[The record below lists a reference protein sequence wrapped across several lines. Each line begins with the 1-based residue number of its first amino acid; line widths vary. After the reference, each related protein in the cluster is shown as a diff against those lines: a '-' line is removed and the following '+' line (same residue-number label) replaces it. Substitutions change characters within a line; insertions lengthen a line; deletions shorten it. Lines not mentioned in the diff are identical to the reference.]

1 MAVQLGV
8 SGDGAPRLFGVH
20 VAHGFSSEVAV
31 FARLLGAR
39 RDAYA
44 ATVLFHETDGEG
56 VDSRRFAELARCEMV
71 PFDTGWRAN
80 PGSSRL
86 TPGRYAVVANYL
98 LRTPLVI
105 NVARRHRPTVVY
117 SSQQHYDCRATTLI
131 AKALRVPQIVHLHYN
146 IGPWLQRPVL
156 ARLKTCDRVVVI
168 SDFIRDQAVRHGVRS
183 DRITTIPNAI
193 EVATPPPAGT
203 GTTIRRGLG
212 VPDDAYLV
220 GMIGRLDLEKGQV
233 DAIDAFAALA
243 ARRDDVW
250 FVIAGRGHDEARIWE
265 HAAGSSAADRI
276 IVAGFRSDVPALL
289 ASFDCFLHPSRR
301 EPFGLAILEA
311 MAAGLPVV
319 AYDEGGV
326 PEIITSGHD
335 GILAP
340 PGDAGALAESLSH
353 LYDDRSLARSIGE
366 RARAT
371 VATSFRPE
379 DAGASFGE
387 VVRQVSG

>member
-1 MAVQLGV
+1 M
-8 SGDGAPRLFGVH
+8 SGSDASGPAGAPQLFGVH

-39 RDAYA
+39 HDTYA
-44 ATVLFHETDGEG
+44 ATVLFHEEGDGGE
-56 VDSRRFAELARCEMV
+56 DTRRFAEIARCRMI

-80 PGSSRL
+80 PGTSRL
-86 TPGRYAVVANYL
+86 TPGRYTVVANYL
-98 LRTPLVI
+98 LRTPLVV

-131 AKALRVPQIVHLHYN
+131 ARVLRVPQIVHLHYN

-156 ARLKTCDRVVVI
+156 ERLTTCDHVVVI
-168 SDFIRDQAVRHGVRS
+168 SDFIRDQALRHGVRS
-183 DRITTIPNAI
+183 DRITTIRNAI
-193 EVATPPPAGT
+193 EVAAPPPAGA
-203 GTTIRRGLG
+203 GAGVRDELG
-212 VPDDAYLV
+212 VPTDAYLI
-220 GMIGRLDLEKGQV
+220 GMIGRLDLEKGQL
-233 DAIDAFAALA
+233 DAIDAFTALA

-250 FVIAGRGHDEARIWE
+250 FLIAGRGHDEVRIRE
-265 HAAGSSAADRI
+265 HAAGSAAADRI

-311 MAAGLPVV
+311 MATGLPVV

-326 PEIITSGHD
+326 PEIITTGHD
-335 GILAP
+335 GVLTPA
-340 PGDAGALAESLSH
+340 GDVGALADALSA
-353 LYDDRSLARSIGE
+353 LYDDPKWARTVGE
-366 RARAT
+366 NARTT

-379 DAGASFGE
+379 DAGTHFSD
-387 VVRQVSG
+387 VVTHVSG